1 MEDILLTVQEW
12 LGEDNKLGIDIWK
25 RKYRY
30 NNETF
35 DEWLERVS
43 GGNENLRNLI
53 KEKKFMFGG
62 RITANRNTNKKASM
76 MNCFVAGTKV
86 ITKRGLINIENVVI
100 GDEVITEDN
109 TWQTVNNIMSHE
121 YDGDLYKIDAVG
133 LYNSIICSPNHKFLT
148 QNGWKRADRLL
159 AGEHS
164 GRINSPDKLKIPC
177 FNYSYNKSEIDF
189 SQHFKSEK
197 KRIVNIGDNRII
209 VETCEKNHGTECW
222 KKHGYSIPHTII
234 PDDDFF
240 YFIGRWL
247 GDGSITR
254 VKGKKSTQPS
264 ILQIVFNKTT
274 EENDA
279 LYIASIGEKY
289 FGFKPTITYTKQNVI
304 AVRFCN
310 EIVGSWFLGEF
321 GQKCDG
327 KFVPKKYFGNFPMA
341 LGLLDSDGC
350 ISTHGNFKIVLK
362 NKNLISWLRDSLFL
376 NGYPTQPIYDV
387 KRQKN
392 TYMFSI
398 SSYIINQR
406 LMQHMKKKSWDFKNG
421 NSPSESYLYRDYINI
436 TSINILENQKCKLFN
451 LSVENNHTYTANGVV
466 VHNCYSRGFIQDS
479 LDDIM
484 QANTDIA
491 LTFKTQGGQGLSLSK
506 IRPKG
511 CGINHGQFKSD
522 GIIPFMELY
531 NRTTESISQGGSR
544 KGALL
549 IGLDIWHKEA
559 EDFIKIKSEEGRIQ
573 KANLSLEIDDEFM
586 ECVKKYYETGEII
599 TKHIKKDYNG
609 NIVEYDVVP
618 VNLYKLMMSKAYDWA
633 EPGCIFTNKFRN
645 YNLMEYCPDYTI
657 EICNPCVTG
666 DTKIL
671 TDKGHYPISEL
682 VGKEVNI
689 WNGFKFSQV
698 VPRKT
703 GENQKLMEVKFS
715 NGSKLVCTPYH
726 KFILKDG
733 RRVECNNL
741 SLGDKLQ
748 KCEMPV
754 INGNQEV
761 MNAYTQGFFSGDGFE
776 CKDRNY
782 KYISFY
788 GSHKKPLSKYCAT
801 INQRENSEKR
811 TTFSVNVEHGKDFVP
826 VNDYTIESKV
836 NWLAGIVDS
845 DGSNNEDGSITIT
858 SIDCNFIKN
867 IFYMLQTLGVS
878 ATFNKCK
885 EENEKFFPMEMGNKV
900 YHSQD
905 LYRISISASDVIR
918 LNKLGFSPHRVANSS
933 IPNRDA
939 KRYIEVKSVRFMD
952 TTADVY
958 CFTENDNHS
967 GIFNGIYTAQCGEQ
981 PLGKNSAC
989 DLGSINL
996 SEFVIYPFS
1005 SNAQFEFDEFE
1016 RAIDIGVRALDEII
1030 DENQD
1035 NHALEE
1041 QKEMSLNYRNI
1052 GLGTMGMWDMLCK
1065 LNMKYG
1071 SDESK
1076 EFVNDLFR
1084 FMFRSAVI
1092 SSSNLAR
1099 EKGTFPR
1106 YSPNVLESSII
1117 KEHFTDSELK
1127 LFDIDEYGLRNC
1139 SLLSIAPTGSIGTM
1153 LNISTGCEP
1162 AFQISYKRKT
1172 ESLNSKDTY
1181 YDVYIQL
1188 AKDYMKK
1195 NNTKSLP
1202 STFVSAADIDWK
1214 DRIDMQSIL
1223 QKHVDTAISSTIN
1236 LSKDISGKEIEELYL
1251 YAWEKGLK
1259 GVTIFRDGCARTGIL
1274 STDSKN
1280 ENCTK
1285 ESYSVD
1291 DLPRGTVIK
1300 ADDNCIGR
1308 KRTLQTGCGTL
1319 HCEAFFDP
1327 DDGSLLETYFSKGSS
1342 GGCGQ
1347 FMVGLSRMI
1356 SLAARGGVDIYS
1368 IVDQLKS
1375 SGTCPSY
1382 AVRNAIKHDTSKG
1395 SSCPVA
1401 IGNALV
1407 DMYEE
1412 VIDEIYGGDDDT
1424 ENEEIKC
1431 NEISNI
1437 KHAKCPQCGGNL
1449 VFEGGCNTCKD
1460 CGWSKCD

>member
-12 LGEDNKLGIDIWK
+12 LGEDNKLGIDIWE

-35 DEWLERVS
+35 DEWLDRVS
-43 GGNENLRNLI
+43 GGNEDLKNLI
-53 KEKKFMFGG
+53 KEKKFLFGG
-62 RITANRNTNKKASM
+62 RITANRNTDKKASM
-76 MNCFVAGTKV
+76 M
-86 ITKRGLINIENVVI
+86 
-100 GDEVITEDN
+100 
-109 TWQTVNNIMSHE
+109 
-121 YDGDLYKIDAVG
+121 
-133 LYNSIICSPNHKFLT
+133 
-148 QNGWKRADRLL
+148 
-159 AGEHS
+159 
-164 GRINSPDKLKIPC
+164 
-177 FNYSYNKSEIDF
+177 
-189 SQHFKSEK
+189 
-197 KRIVNIGDNRII
+197 
-209 VETCEKNHGTECW
+209 
-222 KKHGYSIPHTII
+222 
-234 PDDDFF
+234 
-240 YFIGRWL
+240 
-247 GDGSITR
+247 
-254 VKGKKSTQPS
+254 
-264 ILQIVFNKTT
+264 
-274 EENDA
+274 
-279 LYIASIGEKY
+279 
-289 FGFKPTITYTKQNVI
+289 
-304 AVRFCN
+304 
-310 EIVGSWFLGEF
+310 
-321 GQKCDG
+321 
-327 KFVPKKYFGNFPMA
+327 
-341 LGLLDSDGC
+341 
-350 ISTHGNFKIVLK
+350 
-362 NKNLISWLRDSLFL
+362 
-376 NGYPTQPIYDV
+376 
-387 KRQKN
+387 
-392 TYMFSI
+392 
-398 SSYIINQR
+398 
-406 LMQHMKKKSWDFKNG
+406 
-421 NSPSESYLYRDYINI
+421 
-436 TSINILENQKCKLFN
+436 
-451 LSVENNHTYTANGVV
+451 
-466 VHNCYSRGFIQDS
+466 NCYSRGFIQDS

-506 IRPKG
+506 IRPKE

-586 ECVKKYYETGEII
+586 KCVKRYYETGEII
-599 TKHIKKDYNG
+599 TKHINKDYNG

-618 VNLYKLMMSKAYDWA
+618 INLYKLMMSKAYDWA
-633 EPGCIFTNKFRN
+633 EPGCIFTNRFRN
-645 YNLMEYCPDYTI
+645 YNLMEFCSDYTI
-657 EICNPCVTG
+657 EICNP
-666 DTKIL
+666 
-671 TDKGHYPISEL
+671 
-682 VGKEVNI
+682 
-689 WNGFKFSQV
+689 
-698 VPRKT
+698 
-703 GENQKLMEVKFS
+703 
-715 NGSKLVCTPYH
+715 
-726 KFILKDG
+726 
-733 RRVECNNL
+733 
-741 SLGDKLQ
+741 
-748 KCEMPV
+748 
-754 INGNQEV
+754 
-761 MNAYTQGFFSGDGFE
+761 
-776 CKDRNY
+776 
-782 KYISFY
+782 
-788 GSHKKPLSKYCAT
+788 
-801 INQRENSEKR
+801 
-811 TTFSVNVEHGKDFVP
+811 
-826 VNDYTIESKV
+826 
-836 NWLAGIVDS
+836 
-845 DGSNNEDGSITIT
+845 
-858 SIDCNFIKN
+858 
-867 IFYMLQTLGVS
+867 
-878 ATFNKCK
+878 
-885 EENEKFFPMEMGNKV
+885 
-900 YHSQD
+900 
-905 LYRISISASDVIR
+905 
-918 LNKLGFSPHRVANSS
+918 
-933 IPNRDA
+933 
-939 KRYIEVKSVRFMD
+939 
-952 TTADVY
+952 
-958 CFTENDNHS
+958 
-967 GIFNGIYTAQCGEQ
+967 CGEQ

-996 SEFVIYPFS
+996 SEFVIDPFS
-1005 SNAQFEFDEFE
+1005 SKAQFDFDEFE

-1041 QKEMSLNYRNI
+1041 QKKMSLNYRNI

-1076 EFVNDLFR
+1076 EFIDDLFR

-1099 EKGTFPR
+1099 EKGAFPS
-1106 YSPNVLESSII
+1106 YSPNVLESNII

-1172 ESLNSKDTY
+1172 ESLNSEDTY

-1202 STFVSAADIDWK
+1202 STFVSAADINWK

-1223 QKHVDTAISSTIN
+1223 QNHVDTAISSTIN
-1236 LSKDISGKEIEELYL
+1236 LSKDISSKEIEKLYL

-1280 ENCTK
+1280 KNDKK

-1327 DDGSLLETYFSKGSS
+1327 DDGRLLETYFSKGSS
-1342 GGCGQ
+1342 GGCNQ
-1347 FMVGLSRMI
+1347 FMIGLSRMI
-1356 SLAARGGVDIYS
+1356 SLSARGGIDIYS

-1382 AVRNAIKHDTSKG
+1382 AVRNATKHDTSKG

-1412 VIDEIYGGDDDT
+1412 VINDIYGDEDVT
-1424 ENEEIKC
+1424 EEDMKNEEI
-1431 NEISNI
+1431 NDI
-1437 KHAKCPQCGGNL
+1437 KHVKCPQCGGNL